1 MRPVAV
7 RRLAWTLCA
16 ITWIAILAAVTL
28 GVLSIPESRSTFGRT
43 LGELF
48 VGGAA
53 DLAFATIGALVVS
66 RHPRNAV
73 GWISIVAAL
82 AMALAIL
89 CGEWGFYA
97 LYADPGSLPAGL
109 TMAWLTDWIWIP
121 AMLVVNTLLLVFP
134 DGRLPSR
141 RWRVVPWIAA
151 IGMVCVASHEALKS
165 GALTYF
171 PLVDNPYALSG
182 AGEQV
187 AEALGAGYALV
198 NLAAVLSTVAAVM
211 RYRRARG
218 DERQQLKWL
227 ASGGVVLAFGIFATN
242 VLVNSDMPIFAGLI
256 VVAAAIGI
264 AVLKYRL
271 YDIDLVIN
279 RTLVYG
285 GLTAALAAAYA
296 VSVLVLQLI
305 LSPSSDLAV
314 AGSTLAVAALFRPVR
329 GRIQSLV
336 DRRFF
341 RRRYDAQ
348 LVLEAFAARL
358 RDEVSLDAVQDALR
372 QAAHDTVAPSYASV
386 WLRPR

>member
-1 MRPVAV
+1 M
-7 RRLAWTLCA
+7 
-16 ITWIAILAAVTL
+16 
-28 GVLSIPESRSTFGRT
+28 
-43 LGELF
+43 
-48 VGGAA
+48 GAA
-53 DLAFATIGALVVS
+53 GALS
-66 RHPRNAV
+66 
-73 GWISIVAAL
+73 
-82 AMALAIL
+82 
-89 CGEWGFYA
+89 
-97 LYADPGSLPAGL
+97 
-109 TMAWLTDWIWIP
+109 
-121 AMLVVNTLLLVFP
+121 
-134 DGRLPSR
+134 
-141 RWRVVPWIAA
+141 
-151 IGMVCVASHEALKS
+151 
-165 GALTYF
+165 YF
-171 PLVDNPYALSG
+171 PLVDNPYALEG
-182 AGEQV
+182 GGEQV
-187 AEALGAGYALV
+187 VEALGAGYALV
-198 NLAAVLSTVAAVM
+198 NLAAVLSAVAAVM

-227 ASGGVVLAFGIFATN
+227 ASGGVVLAFAIFATN
-242 VLVNSDMPIFAGLI
+242 VLVDSDMPIFAGLI

-296 VSVLVLQLI
+296 VSVLVLQII

-358 RDEVSLDAVQDALR
+358 RDEVSLDA
-372 QAAHDTVAPSYASV
+372 PSYVSV